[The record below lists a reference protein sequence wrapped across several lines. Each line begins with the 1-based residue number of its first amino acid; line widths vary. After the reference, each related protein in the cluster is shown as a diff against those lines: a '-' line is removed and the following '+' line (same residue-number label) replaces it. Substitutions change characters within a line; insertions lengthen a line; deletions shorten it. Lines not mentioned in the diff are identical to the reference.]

1 MRSVWVGW
9 RSVVELVAA
18 LDAHFAWMLA
28 PPGPASFDGLM
39 QPEGGVDTADIISLL
54 QGIAN
59 DHHAHAAHGMW
70 LIVQGREVAGL
81 CGYLARPS
89 QGSVE
94 IGYGIA
100 ASCRRRGLAT
110 QAVAELLRQAAR
122 DGIGIIRAATAVANV
137 ASQLVLQ
144 RNGFSVCGE
153 RVDPEDGAVFDWHLP
168 VSHTIA
174 STDCA
179 AISMR

>member
-1 MRSVWVGW
+1 M
-9 RSVVELVAA
+9 VELVAA
-18 LDAHFAWMLA
+18 LEAHFVWLLA

-39 QPEGGVDTADIISLL
+39 QPQGGVDTPDVITLL

-59 DHHAHAAHGMW
+59 DHRAHEAHGMW

-81 CGYLARPS
+81 CGYLARPN

-110 QAVAELLRQAAR
+110 QAVAELVRQAAR
-122 DGIGIIRAATAVANV
+122 DGISILRAATVPSNL
-137 ASQLVLQ
+137 ASQRVLEC
-144 RNGFSVCGE
+144 NGFCRHGT
-153 RVDPEDGAVFDWHLP
+153 RVDPEDGELLEWSLQVAQP
-168 VSHTIA
+168 VSG
-174 STDCA
+174 SL
-179 AISMR
+179 R